1 MSAPF
6 DDLTKSLAGST
17 SRRYAGASPG
27 ALCQR
32 DIECC
37 AGTCANKD
45 PNGGIGACS

>member
-17 SRRYAGASPG
+17 SRRYAGASPWRP
-27 ALCQR
+27 LSR

-45 PNGGIGACS
+45 PNSGIGACS